1 MSEYDDG
8 YECGREKG
16 LDAVSRGGG
25 MAFCFEDT
33 YTSIAETMTLD
44 EGSDFYQ
51 GVRDGLAAVQEEFEN
66 GEYDDEEN
74 EDSKDDD
81 DSNDDDSDD
90 NNDD

>member
-25 MAFCFEDT
+25 MAFCFEET
-33 YTSIAETMTLD
+33 YASIAATMALD
-44 EGSDFYQ
+44 EGSDFYR
-51 GVRDGLAAVQEEFEN
+51 GVKDGLAAVQEEFEN
-66 GEYDDEEN
+66 GEY
-74 EDSKDDD
+74 
-81 DSNDDDSDD
+81 NDDGDSSEDGDENND